1 MSIVTLCP
9 QCKTAFAIQA
19 EHYSAAD
26 AWVRCGRC
34 AHVFEVDQH
43 LFEIDPPELEAPASP
58 DEVAAFPAPVEVI
71 TMLIAAERPLLGFL
85 CMLSNKFWSLV

>member
-43 LFEIDPPELEAPASP
+43 LFEIDPPTDEVQPPSDDLSVLNASVAHASP
-58 DEVAAFPAPVEVI
+58 MHPLSSPVAQPANAQVLPCR
-71 TMLIAAERPLLGFL
+71 L
-85 CMLSNKFWSLV
+85 W

>member
-43 LFEIDPPELEAPASP
+43 LSHVFEVDQHLFEIDPPELEAPAST
-58 DEVAAFPAPVEVI
+58 DEVAGA
-71 TMLIAAERPLLGFL
+71 
-85 CMLSNKFWSLV
+85 